1 MNKLL
6 RIVCVLMFSAVC
18 SLCHADNS
26 VVFQLV
32 TDVSQLKAGD
42 QILVFSPSGP
52 DVMEKPVFKSATLT
66 TVACS
71 QIGVAANNLI
81 GDYLTYLT
89 SDMALMELE
98 TSSGGWCLKLDET
111 NYLSIKSSGYFC
123 KTTKSSQAQVNIS
136 ISATNNEATIKFD
149 AGSDGNNII
158 FYNKGDFRCVSISTG
173 IPMPVKIYKMVG
185 FVVFDTPA
193 NKTFNGTNIKNH
205 ANQTCTVKM
214 DRTLAADGG
223 WYTLCLPFALTVD
236 DITNQFKGADFE
248 EFTSVS
254 QDGGSVNLKFDKVT
268 ETKAGVPYLV
278 KPITTVDNPV
288 FIGKT
293 ISVSE
298 PGKVTQNINGK
309 NYSFVGT
316 FDPTTLPVD
325 GTARFIGS
333 NGGELVAPT
342 PLTPT
347 SKGGALNGLRAYFL
361 FPSSGAQAKVCHGEI
376 PTSIHFEKV
385 DGQDAVHRIYN
396 LNGQYVG
403 NDQNRLQKGIY
414 VVNGKKVVIK

>member
-1 MNKLL
+1 MNKFL
-6 RIVCVLMFSAVC
+6 RVVYVLMFSAVC

-26 VVFQLV
+26 VIFQLV

-42 QILVFSPSGP
+42 QILVFSPSGS
-52 DVMEKPVFKSATLT
+52 DVMKKLVLKSATST
-66 TVACS
+66 AVACS
-71 QIGVAANNLI
+71 QIGVAEGNLI

-89 SDMALMELE
+89 NDMALMELE
-98 TSSGGWCLKLDET
+98 ASSGGWCLKLDET

-136 ISATNNEATIKFD
+136 ISATNNEAIIKFD

-158 FYNKGDFRCVSISTG
+158 FYNNGDYRCASLKSV
-173 IPMPVKIYKMVG
+173 IPMPVKIYKRVG
-185 FVVFDTPA
+185 FVVFDIPA
-193 NKTFNGTNIKNH
+193 NKTLNGTNIKNY

-214 DRTLAADGG
+214 NRTFTADDG
-223 WYTLCLPFALTVD
+223 WYTLCLPFALTEE

-248 EFTSVS
+248 EFSSVS
-254 QDGGSVNLKFDKVT
+254 QDGGSVNLKFNKVT
-268 ETKAGVPYLV
+268 ETKAGIPYLV
-278 KPITTVDNPV
+278 KPATTVDNPV
-288 FIGKT
+288 FIDKM

-309 NYSFVGT
+309 DYSFVGT

-333 NGGELVAPT
+333 SGGELVAPT
-342 PLTPT
+342 
-347 SKGGALNGLRAYFL
+347 SGGGDLKGLRAYFL

-376 PTSIHFEKV
+376 PTSIHLEKV

-403 NDQNRLQKGIY
+403 NDQSRLQKGIY